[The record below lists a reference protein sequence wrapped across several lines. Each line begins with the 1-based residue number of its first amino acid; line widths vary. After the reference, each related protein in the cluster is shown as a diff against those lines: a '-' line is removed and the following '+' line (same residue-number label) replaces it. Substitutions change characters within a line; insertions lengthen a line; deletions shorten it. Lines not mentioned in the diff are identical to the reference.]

1 MNISI
6 DFVVQVD
13 MQLVVD
19 DVALAVTISSAAVAT
34 TAIETKSTCMCS
46 TNCRAVSLAKLYP
59 VLPNDMS
66 AINVWLKACVDK
78 SRCRKHMQG
87 TTRV

>member
-1 MNISI
+1 MNVSTN
-6 DFVVQVD
+6 FVVQVG

-34 TAIETKSTCMCS
+34 SAVEIKSTCMRS
-46 TNCRAVSLAKLYP
+46 TNCRAASLAKLYP

-66 AINVWLKACVDK
+66 AINVWSKACVDK
-78 SRCRKHMQG
+78 SRCRKHMQR